1 MLKLSESYIVGVD
14 ISEDDECSVTVNRI
28 DGMRIESVGTITGE
42 DAKTIYNIIK
52 KENDKS

>member
-14 ISEDDECSVTVNRI
+14 ISEDDECSVTINRI
-28 DGMRIESVGTITGE
+28 DGMRIESVGTVTGE

-52 KENDKS
+52 KGE